1 MIGLFR
7 RFLNTWVARV
17 FFLLLI
23 GSFGLWGIADVVRSL
38 GQDGTAV
45 ATVGSRKIEVPEL
58 QESYR
63 RLLRQVQRQS
73 GSTAEPAPE
82 IRRAVAG
89 EALQR
94 LVIQAAFAE
103 EVARMGLRVPDA
115 ALRQATYDEKAFHGA
130 NGQFDRAAFE
140 GALRNAGLTE
150 QRYLEL
156 MRTDLGQRQLVESAR
171 AGAISPDVMNHLVF
185 TFQGEKR
192 VADLVELPFAA
203 VAPPPAPTDAQL
215 QRQYDDNLDVY
226 SAPEY
231 RRVKAVILSPET
243 LAPEVQVS
251 DDDLRAA
258 YEQRRASFGDPEKR
272 SVEVIATQDEAQAQA
287 LATRWIAGADWPAM
301 EQAAKESGASPVQLD
316 DSTQAQFPA
325 PDLAAAV
332 FAASPDSVTGPVK
345 TDFGFQVFEVT
356 KVTPAT
362 IRPFEAV
369 RGELLAAIQKE
380 RATDLVFDRA
390 NKVQDA
396 LAAGTTL
403 DELPGDLGLTA
414 VAGTLDAQGNTPE
427 GTPAPLPGGP
437 ALRSALVARAFAM
450 AKTDPAVL
458 TEAPEQSFFAVAVED
473 ITPAAVRPFDAVRDR
488 VRDDWMRDAR
498 RREQEQ
504 VAARLLTAVNGGGSL
519 ADAAALIGAPVQR
532 SPPVAR
538 GTPTP
543 GVPAELTQPLFAT
556 EKGRATMVESPEGF
570 WVASVSDIQPPD
582 PAADPAALGRI
593 GTQLSH
599 AISDD
604 VEMTYAAALRA
615 QDKPTVN
622 RRLLD
627 TITQ

>member
-1 MIGLFR
+1 MIALFR

-17 FFLLLI
+17 FFLLLV
-23 GSFGLWGIADVVRSL
+23 GSFGLWGIADVVRNL

-45 ATVGSRKIEVPEL
+45 ATVGGRKIEVAEL

-94 LVIQAAFAE
+94 LVIQAAFAG
-103 EVARMGLRVPDA
+103 EVARMGLRVPDD
-115 ALRQATYDEKAFHGA
+115 ALRQTTFDEKAFHGA
-130 NGQFDRAAFE
+130 NGQFDRATFE

-150 QRYLEL
+150 ARYLEL

-171 AGAISPDVMNHLVF
+171 AGAISPDVMNKLVF
-185 TFQGEKR
+185 AFQDEKR
-192 VADLVELPFAA
+192 VADLVELPFADA
-203 VAPPPAPTDAQL
+203 APPPEPTDAQL
-215 QRQYDDNLDVY
+215 QRQYDDNLDTY

-243 LAPEVQVS
+243 LAHEVQVS

-258 YEQRRASFGDPEKR
+258 YEQRKASFGDAEKR
-272 SVEVIATQDEAQAQA
+272 SVQVIATQDEAQART

-301 EQAAKESGASPVQLD
+301 EQAAKDAGASSVQLD

-325 PDLAAAV
+325 PDLAEAV
-332 FAASPDSVTGPVK
+332 FAALSDIVTGPVK

-369 RGELLAAIQKE
+369 RGELLAALQKE

-396 LAAGTTL
+396 LAAGTSL

-414 VAGTLDAQGNTPE
+414 VAGTLDALGNTPE
-427 GTPAPLPGGP
+427 GMPAPLPGGP
-437 ALRSALVARAFAM
+437 ALRSALVARTFAI
-450 AKTDPAVL
+450 AKSDATVL
-458 TEAPEQSFFAVAVED
+458 TEGPEQSFFAVAVED
-473 ITPAAVRPFDAVRDR
+473 ITPAAIRPFDTVRGR
-488 VRDDWMRDAR
+488 VRDDWSREAR

-504 VAARLLTAVNGGGSL
+504 VAAHLLTAVNGGGGL
-519 ADAAALIGAPVQR
+519 ADAAALIGVRVQQ
-532 SPPVAR
+532 SPPIAR
-538 GTPTP
+538 STPTP

-582 PAADPAALGRI
+582 PAADPAAVERI
-593 GTQLSH
+593 AAQLSH

-604 VEMTYAAALRA
+604 VEMTYAAALRT

-627 TITQ
+627 SVTQ